1 MPTVTPFFH
10 APTGTWSYVVTD
22 PSGRQAAVIDP
33 VLDYDWRSARTGT
46 ASAQAILDH
55 LKAAG
60 LELAWILETHAH
72 ADHLSSAA
80 WLQSQAG
87 GKLAIGRGI
96 LAVQATFK
104 RIFGLGEEFVPDGR
118 QFDRLL
124 ADGDALALGALEGR
138 VIATPGHTSDS
149 VSYLFGDALFV
160 GDTVFMPDSGSARC
174 DFPGGDAAELYRS
187 VQRLYGLPPA
197 TRVFVCH
204 DYSPRGSP
212 AAPRDQHRSA
222 AQRQHPPQGR
232 HARIGLRGPAPRARR
247 HARRAEPDHPVGA
260 GEHPSRPA
268 AAGRVRRRQLSQGA
282 ARRGRPAPAVTQA
295 LTQDAR
301 TPHAPRQARHRRH
314 PRAGPRMARRRRD
327 PACGRP
333 RGQRVRLRA
342 HPWRTALPAV
352 DLRPAGAADR
362 GPPARPA
369 VRLRQAFADGGAQAA
384 GRGPRPPH
392 ASRGRHPGVEG
403 SRDCPSSASTRRPA
417 ASSTTAGADSNTRS
431 TLE

>member
-124 ADGDALALGALEGR
+124 ADGDVLALGALEGQ

-204 DYSPRGSP
+204 DYSPGGRPPLHETSIE
-212 AAPRDQHRSA
+212 
-222 AQRQHPPQGR
+222 AQRNGNIH
-232 HARIGLRGPAPRARR
+232 LRADTPESAFVALRRARDITLDV
-247 HARRAEPDHPVGA
+247 PNLII
-260 GEHPSRPA
+260 PSVQVNIR
-268 AAGRVRRRQLSQGA
+268 AGRLPPAESDGVSYLKVPLDVV
-282 ARRGRPAPAVTQA
+282 GRP
-295 LTQDAR
+295 
-301 TPHAPRQARHRRH
+301 
-314 PRAGPRMARRRRD
+314 
-327 PACGRP
+327 
-333 RGQRVRLRA
+333 
-342 HPWRTALPAV
+342 LPS
-352 DLRPAGAADR
+352 PK
-362 GPPARPA
+362 P
-369 VRLRQAFADGGAQAA
+369 
-384 GRGPRPPH
+384 
-392 ASRGRHPGVEG
+392 
-403 SRDCPSSASTRRPA
+403 
-417 ASSTTAGADSNTRS
+417 
-431 TLE
+431 